1 MGIRIT
7 KDLKESILR
16 AVLGN
21 RAEEVRAIL
30 DKCPELLYEEY
41 SLPRNRN
48 SATIYTYFVIQNG
61 KTAAVNSKQT
71 GENAFD
77 TYLLDSDKPRRLI
90 NFCYLPCCRETAEVL
105 IEKGMHPDCQIPS
118 PLRFILNRNTK
129 QVRETALSNL
139 VKYINDT
146 WRFYRSEQ
154 DNQKAESYRIILN
167 ELKEYFCFL
176 VDQGADP
183 FISVDYSWAWH
194 FSRAWHFDNNTPY
207 ITVFKGLLSCTSSAS
222 DKDREAEWA
231 TLLEEMLMK
240 CLDVL
245 PSPGSKNNITQTE
258 LFAFGY
264 TDDPLQEMFSTLCS
278 LISDGDSRK
287 KTLRDSRKK
296 TLPQMI
302 LRVMEA
308 YCRKRNNP
316 EEICQTAVRYGWH
329 DTLAKPNFEKQAPLE
344 SESFAVWK
352 LAEDFVSK
360 YLPLGESKYRSLPF
374 KVLIT
379 GDALGIGSLRMTPQ
393 IVRYYLEN
401 GITPEAKDTGD
412 NNLWHY
418 LAVYLL
424 NLYKVL
430 EDPTEKIRLRQE
442 AIELLTEKYSDGVN
456 EKNRD
461 GDTPL
466 LMFCRVFGDY
476 LAQENKNGELNNRR
490 TEIAEYIWETI
501 EDMSKIGADP
511 VVFDRTGKSL
521 DKLLPVTIRK
531 ILEQKR
537 LESSVIETDLESFVE
552 R

>member
-21 RAEEVRAIL
+21 RADEVRAIL

-118 PLRFILNRNTK
+118 PLKFILNRNPK
-129 QVRETALSNL
+129 HERETALSNL
-139 VKYINDT
+139 VKYMVDVWHYYNYYKSDKK
-146 WRFYRSEQ
+146 E
-154 DNQKAESYRIILN
+154 AESFWIILK

-176 VDQGADP
+176 IDKGADP

-194 FSRAWHFDNNTPY
+194 CDNNTPY
-207 ITVFKGLLSCTSSAS
+207 ITVFKGLLSCASPSS

-240 CLDVL
+240 CLDAL
-245 PSPGSKNNITQTE
+245 PSSGSKNNITQAE

-264 TDDPLQEMFSTLCS
+264 IEDPLQEMFSTLCS

-287 KTLRDSRKK
+287 KTHGDSRKK

-360 YLPLGESKYRSLPF
+360 YLPLGESMYQSLPF

-401 GITPEAKDTGD
+401 GITPEAKDTDD

-442 AIELLTEKYSDGVN
+442 AIELLTEKYPDGVN

-466 LMFCRVFGDY
+466 LMLCRVFMDY
-476 LAQENKNGELNNRR
+476 WAQENKNGKLNNRR

-521 DKLLPVTIRK
+521 ERLLPGAIRK
-531 ILEQKR
+531 ILAQKR
-537 LESSVIETDLESFVE
+537 LESSVIETDWEMFVE

>member
-21 RAEEVRAIL
+21 RADEVRTML
-30 DKCPELLYEEY
+30 DNCPELLYEEY
-41 SLPRNRN
+41 SLPRSRN
-48 SATIYTYFVIQNG
+48 SGTIYTYFVIQNG
-61 KTAAVNSKQT
+61 KTAAVNTKQT
-71 GENAFD
+71 GDNAFD

-105 IEKGMHPDCQIPS
+105 IEKGMHPDSQIPS
-118 PLRFILNRNTK
+118 PLKFILNRNPK
-129 QVRETALSNL
+129 HEKETALSNL
-139 VKYINDT
+139 VKYMVDVWHYYNYYKSDKK
-146 WRFYRSEQ
+146 E
-154 DNQKAESYRIILN
+154 AESCWIILK

-194 FSRAWHFDNNTPY
+194 FDNNTPY
-207 ITVFKGLLSCTSSAS
+207 ITVFKGLLSCASPSS

-245 PSPGSKNNITQTE
+245 PSQGSKNDITQRE

-264 TDDPLQEMFSTLCS
+264 TEDPLQEMFSTLCS

-287 KTLRDSRKK
+287 KNLGDSRKK
-296 TLPQMI
+296 TLSQMI

-316 EEICQTAVRYGWH
+316 EEIRRTAIRYGWH

-360 YLPLGESKYRSLPF
+360 YLPLGESKYQSLPF

-401 GITPEAKDTGD
+401 GIAPETKDTDD

-442 AIELLTEKYSDGVN
+442 AIELLTEKYPDGVN

-461 GDTPL
+461 GDTPI

-476 LAQENKNGELNNRR
+476 LVQGNKNGELNNRR

-501 EDMSKIGADP
+501 ENMSEIGADP
-511 VVFDRTGKSL
+511 AVCDRTGKSL
-521 DKLLPVTIRK
+521 ERLLPGAIRK
-531 ILEQKR
+531 ILAQKR
-537 LESSVIETDLESFVE
+537 LESSVIETDLELFVE

>member
-1 MGIRIT
+1 M
-7 KDLKESILR
+7 
-16 AVLGN
+16 
-21 RAEEVRAIL
+21 
-30 DKCPELLYEEY
+30 Y
-41 SLPRNRN
+41 
-48 SATIYTYFVIQNG
+48 Q
-61 KTAAVNSKQT
+61 
-71 GENAFD
+71 
-77 TYLLDSDKPRRLI
+77 
-90 NFCYLPCCRETAEVL
+90 
-105 IEKGMHPDCQIPS
+105 
-118 PLRFILNRNTK
+118 
-129 QVRETALSNL
+129 
-139 VKYINDT
+139 
-146 WRFYRSEQ
+146 
-154 DNQKAESYRIILN
+154 
-167 ELKEYFCFL
+167 
-176 VDQGADP
+176 
-183 FISVDYSWAWH
+183 
-194 FSRAWHFDNNTPY
+194 
-207 ITVFKGLLSCTSSAS
+207 
-222 DKDREAEWA
+222 
-231 TLLEEMLMK
+231 
-240 CLDVL
+240 
-245 PSPGSKNNITQTE
+245 
-258 LFAFGY
+258 
-264 TDDPLQEMFSTLCS
+264 
-278 LISDGDSRK
+278 
-287 KTLRDSRKK
+287 
-296 TLPQMI
+296 
-302 LRVMEA
+302 
-308 YCRKRNNP
+308 
-316 EEICQTAVRYGWH
+316 
-329 DTLAKPNFEKQAPLE
+329 
-344 SESFAVWK
+344 
-352 LAEDFVSK
+352 
-360 YLPLGESKYRSLPF
+360 SLPF

-401 GITPEAKDTGD
+401 GITPEAKDTDD

-511 VVFDRTGKSL
+511 AVCDRTGKSL